1 MTIGELGCLI
11 LTDKW
16 FGVGEHHT
24 IINDAYPLLST
35 IKDVFLKQVASE
47 AWIFKNGSALQR
59 NLSYG
64 ALQSLLLYVLE
75 NKMVVE
81 IKIE

>member
-1 MTIGELGCLI
+1 M
-11 LTDKW
+11 
-16 FGVGEHHT
+16 
-24 IINDAYPLLST
+24 
-35 IKDVFLKQVASE
+35 FLKQVASE